1 MTFPVSEGLNLPAD
15 PAASIRTREVE
26 CALLFRVRV
35 AIVCSSFLIF
45 SGLLNVLSAF
55 YSCVCGLWL
64 IIGDCPSVADFHRTR
79 YAFLV
84 A

>member
-15 PAASIRTREVE
+15 PAASIRTRKVE
-26 CALLFRVRV
+26 SAPRFRVRV
-35 AIVCSSFLIF
+35 AIICGSIF
-45 SGLLNVLSAF
+45 IFGGLLNVLSAF
-55 YSCVCGLWL
+55 DPRVCGLRL